1 MSDVRSGSPKH
12 PPAWFMHAF
21 WRAHR
26 LAYRL
31 SGGRFLW
38 TPSRKHKW
46 GAFHLTTT
54 GRVSGLER
62 SVILGYL
69 EDGPNLVTLAMN
81 GGEEGH
87 PAWWRNLEAHPDAV
101 VRLAHQEPRPVR
113 ARAAGGDERERLWA
127 RWVEIDPSHEAFE
140 AHRSTPIVV
149 VVLEP
154 QPVSDRIDAAAASAR
169 VTPR

>member
-1 MSDVRSGSPKH
+1 MKNDSGPPKH
-12 PPAWFMHAF
+12 PPAWFMHTF

-26 LAYRL
+26 LAYRF

-38 TPSRKHKW
+38 TPSSKREW
-46 GAFHLTTT
+46 GAVHVTTI
-54 GRVSGLER
+54 GRVSGRER

-101 VRLAHQEPRPVR
+101 VRLAHQDPRPVR
-113 ARAAGGDERERLWA
+113 ARAAVGEERERLWA
-127 RWVEIDPSHEAFE
+127 RWVAIDPDHDAF
-140 AHRSTPIVV
+140 AAYRSTPIVV

-154 QPVSDRIDAAAASAR
+154 RPAPAPTEAA
-169 VTPR
+169 VTSTATAPR